1 MARFLFVVPPMT
13 GHTNPTLA
21 VAAELA
27 ARGHEPAWCGYEA
40 LLERLLPTEAR
51 RFGLEGSLPDGF
63 LQEIGERAL
72 TVRGLPGL
80 KFLWEEVLLPLAR
93 DMTPG
98 VERVIEEYRPDVVVS
113 DQQAF
118 AGAFAARRAGLPWAT
133 SATTSADRRIS
144 LANIPKVLDWA
155 EERLTELQ
163 VELGLDPVK
172 EPENSPHRVIVF
184 STPALCGEM
193 SHHDERYAFVGP
205 SLTPR
210 PDATPFP
217 YEELL
222 EVPRVFASLGTLNAE
237 RGQRFFAALS
247 EGLGDDSD
255 SPKLQVVCVA
265 PEEFGPFPK
274 NFLARPRVPQLDLL
288 PMMDAVICHAGHNTT
303 TEALSNALPLVVCP
317 IKDDQPVVAQQV
329 ADSGCGLRL
338 SFTRPRPLHLREA
351 VDRVLHEPS
360 FKEAATAI
368 SESFTA
374 AGGPARAADHLEAL
388 VGVTT

>member
-21 VAAELA
+21 VAAELS

-40 LLERLLPTEAR
+40 LLERLLPLEAR

-63 LQEIGERAL
+63 LQEIGARAL

-98 VERVIEEYRPDVVVS
+98 VERVVSEFRPDVIIS

-144 LANIPKVLDWA
+144 LANIPKVLEWA

-163 VELGLDPVK
+163 VELGLEPVK

-205 SLTPR
+205 SLTTR

-222 EVPRVFASLGTLNAE
+222 GVPRVFASLGTLNAE
-237 RGQRFFAALS
+237 RGQRFFKALS

-255 SPKLQVVCVA
+255 EPKLQVVCVA
-265 PEEFGPFPK
+265 PDEFGPFPK
-274 NFLARPRVPQLDLL
+274 NFLSRPSVPQLDLL
-288 PMMDAVICHAGHNTT
+288 PKMDAVICHGGHNTT

-351 VDRVLHEPS
+351 VDRILHEPS

-388 VGVTT
+388 IGVTT

>member
-40 LLERLLPTEAR
+40 LLERLLPQEAR

-63 LQEIGERAL
+63 LQEMGQRAL

-98 VERVIEEYRPDVVVS
+98 VERVVSEFSPDVIIS

-163 VELGLDPVK
+163 VELGLEPIK

-222 EVPRVFASLGTLNAE
+222 SVPRVFASLGTLNAE
-237 RGQRFFAALS
+237 RGQRFFKALS
-247 EGLGDDSD
+247 EGLGDDSVE
-255 SPKLQVVCVA
+255 PKLQVVCVA
-265 PEEFGPFPK
+265 PDEFGPFPR
-274 NFLARPRVPQLDLL
+274 NFLVRARVPQLDLL
-288 PMMDAVICHAGHNTT
+288 PMMDAVICHGGHNTT

-338 SFTRPRPLHLREA
+338 SFTRPRPTHLAEA
-351 VDRVLHEPS
+351 VDRVLNEAS
-360 FKEAATAI
+360 FKEAAAAI
-368 SESFTA
+368 RDSFA
-374 AGGPARAADHLEAL
+374 DAGGPNRAADHLEAL
-388 VGVTT
+388 IGVTA

>member
-27 ARGHEPAWCGYEA
+27 LRGHEPAWCGYEA
-40 LLERLLPTEAR
+40 LLSQLLPEDAR
-51 RFGLEGSLPDGF
+51 RFGLDGDLPENF
-63 LQEIGERAL
+63 LEEIAERAR

-80 KFLWEEVLLPLAR
+80 KFLWEEVLIPLAR

-98 VERVIEEYRPDVVVS
+98 VERVLEEFQPDVLIS

-144 LANIPKVLDWA
+144 LTNIPKVLDWA

-163 VELGLDPVK
+163 RELGLDPVL
-172 EPENSPHRVIVF
+172 EPENSPYRVLVF
-184 STPALCGEM
+184 STPALCGEI
-193 SHHDERYAFVGP
+193 SHHDERYAYVGP

-210 PDATPFP
+210 PDTTPFP

-222 EVPRVFASLGTLNAE
+222 DVPRVFASLGTLNAE
-237 RGQRFFAALS
+237 RGQRFYSALS
-247 EGLGDDSD
+247 EALGDDAET
-255 SPKLQVVCVA
+255 PAMQVVCVA
-265 PEEFGPFPK
+265 PAEFGPFPN
-274 NFLARPRVPQLDLL
+274 NFLVRPRVPQLELL
-288 PMMDAVICHAGHNTT
+288 PKMDAVICHGGHNTT
-303 TEALSNALPLVVCP
+303 TEALSHALPIVVCP
-317 IKDDQPVVAQQV
+317 IKDDQPVVAQQI

-338 SFTRPRPLHLREA
+338 SFTRPRPAHLAEA
-351 VDRVLHEPS
+351 IDRVLNEAS
-360 FKEAATAI
+360 FKEAATTI
-368 SESFTA
+368 CESFKA

-388 VGVTT
+388 LGGAS